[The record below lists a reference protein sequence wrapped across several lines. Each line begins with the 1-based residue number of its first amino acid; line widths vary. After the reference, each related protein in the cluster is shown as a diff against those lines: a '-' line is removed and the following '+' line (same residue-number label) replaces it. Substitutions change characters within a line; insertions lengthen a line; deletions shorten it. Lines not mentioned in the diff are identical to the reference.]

1 MRTGWT
7 TGRLREPGGSGKL
20 EQYGQDPA
28 VLEQLYDT
36 EHWYA
41 AYTCANRE
49 KLVATHLAS
58 RGIEHF
64 LPLYQT
70 AREWSDRRVTL
81 QIPLFPGYVFV
92 RTSLRRRLPIL
103 TVPGLV
109 HLVSVAGEPAP
120 LENEI
125 IEKLRDGIVRVAAQ
139 PHPYLPVGQRVSI
152 CAGPLKGLT
161 GVLVRHK
168 SGPRVV
174 ISIEAIERAFLVN
187 VATCDL
193 IPIGPMQGLE
203 LMQQSMRA

>member
-1 MRTGWT
+1 MRAE
-7 TGRLREPGGSGKL
+7 RKVVKSREPRVREKL
-20 EQYGQDPA
+20 EQHAQDPA
-28 VLEQLYDT
+28 TLEQLYDT

-49 KLVATHLAS
+49 KLVSMHLAS

-109 HLVSVAGEPAP
+109 HLVSVAGQPAP
-120 LENEI
+120 LESEI
-125 IEKLRDGIVRVAAQ
+125 IEKLRDGIGRVAAQ
-139 PHPYLPVGQRVSI
+139 PHPYLPVGQCVSI

-174 ISIEAIERAFLVN
+174 ISIDAIERAFLAD
-187 VATCDL
+187 VATSDL
-193 IPIGPMQGLE
+193 IPIGPMMGLE
-203 LMQQSMRA
+203 PMQQTMPA